1 MKNKIFGFI
10 LLVLVAIFCISNSAY
25 ASDWKEGKDISFTH
39 TQETQAGKKPSP
51 NQKTEKEEIPI
62 SKEAEEI
69 VRAISDWAKNAKP
82 GITTKIFPKGIVVTI
97 QKTTTESTWSKN
109 QVRYYKWQYTKFEP
123 LPEALQKG
131 LSIAGRMQQPPGG
144 SLRPVGYTWT
154 TPGRTTSVRLLD
166 YCKYY
171 FTSVPYGDKITYQT
185 QTIKTEIL
193 GDILGNGEISEE
205 VKKKINEM
213 GGRWTESK
221 TVEIAREKDVPVG
234 KEQIHVAEG
243 PGDVTVGKDK
253 ELQTTSTWIYSRR
266 YACTNDIIDNL
277 TDKPYELEVTYIL
290 EANTTITEVFRP
302 DHLTTRYKNL
312 GTMLVTPVSWK
323 VTKLADNKVMVW
335 AKFSHPKAAVPG
347 KSPMI
352 FRTRVKTKDGTHVVT
367 EQIDVPVNTINLRF
381 TDVPESET
389 GEFYPIQ
396 GLTKFNNREFVKKQP
411 PIYHAN
417 IFVP

>member
-1 MKNKIFGFI
+1 MRAKVIIFLVSLVVFI
-10 LLVLVAIFCISNSAY
+10 NNITPALATDVG
-25 ASDWKEGKDISFTH
+25 KGKDVSLIH
-39 TQETQAGKKPSP
+39 EEEQKRGGQPSTKR
-51 NQKTEKEEIPI
+51 KTEKEEIPI

-69 VRAISDWAKNAKP
+69 VKAISDWAKNAQP

-97 QKTTTESTWSKN
+97 QKTTSESTWSKN
-109 QVRYYKWQYTKFEP
+109 QIRYYRWMYTKYEP
-123 LPEALQKG
+123 VPEALQKG

-154 TPGRTTSVRLLD
+154 TPGRTTTVRLLD

-171 FTSVPYGDKITYQT
+171 FVSQPYGDKITYKTTQT
-185 QTIKTEIL
+185 QATIL
-193 GDILGNGEISEE
+193 GAVAAWDEVGEE
-205 VKKKINEM
+205 VKKKLDEM
-213 GGRWTESK
+213 GGKWTNTK
-221 TVEIAREKDVPVG
+221 TEEEKREKDVQIG
-234 KEQIHVAEG
+234 KEQTHVAEG
-243 PGDVTVGKDK
+243 PGDVELGKDK
-253 ELQTTSTWIYSRR
+253 ELQTTSTWIFSRR
-266 YACTNDIIDNL
+266 YACTNDIKDNL
-277 TDKPYELEVTYIL
+277 TNKPYELEVTYIL

-302 DHLTTRYKNL
+302 SHLTTRYKNL
-312 GTMLVTPVSWK
+312 GTMLVTPVSWTVK
-323 VTKLADNKVMVW
+323 KLADNKVMVW

-396 GLTKFNNREFVKKQP
+396 GLTKVNNREFVKKQP